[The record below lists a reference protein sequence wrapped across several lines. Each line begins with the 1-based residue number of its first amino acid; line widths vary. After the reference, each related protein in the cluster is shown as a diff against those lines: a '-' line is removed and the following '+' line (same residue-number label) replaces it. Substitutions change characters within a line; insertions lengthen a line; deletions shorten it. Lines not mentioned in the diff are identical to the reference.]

1 MSDGMPTFHEYYQ
14 AYRENDEEKRLIA
27 FAVIDLKVQSA
38 VSRRKTR
45 KARMAAI
52 EAEHQRVEAKEA
64 ADRAWGVQQDIRIKE
79 LPSAMRNGTLST
91 RNRSW

>member
-45 KARMAAI
+45 KARTASLQ
-52 EAEHQRVEAKEA
+52 AEYRRNEEKEA

-79 LPSAMRNGTLST
+79 LQSAMRNGTLST